1 MYGCFY
7 DDPVGVA
14 ARHEIGLGSLV
25 FETDYPHQ
33 DTTWPDTTK
42 IVAEIGEQVTP
53 DELERIMRTNA
64 IEMLHLDPA
73 DLKPADSSAY
83 SQ

>member
-1 MYGCFY
+1 M
-7 DDPVGVA
+7 
-14 ARHEIGLGSLV
+14 

-64 IEMLHLDPA
+64 IEMLHLDPS
-73 DLKPADSSAY
+73 DLRPASAQ
-83 SQ
+83 S